1 VNSNIC
7 FTFGVLE
14 RTNDQ
19 NKHQMKANN
28 ISKPNQSIL
37 AFMKKQIERSTTK
50 EELNENIEILNAW
63 KKVACIK

>member
-1 VNSNIC
+1 
-7 FTFGVLE
+7 
-14 RTNDQ
+14 
-19 NKHQMKANN
+19 MKANN